1 MQRWLDTTGKLS
13 YHFSLSFGSSDD
25 KKKTM
30 DLGKELFGEEVI
42 TGFRDIRVAR
52 NMDPISHL
60 YTHAGW
66 LHQVTGC
73 NADEAQYCSDRR
85 SREKAVKA
93 VPFPEISTVDNPPL
107 LVNNHLGGS
116 VLPLLCSYLFY

>member
-1 MQRWLDTTGKLS
+1 VD
-13 YHFSLSFGSSDD
+13 
-25 KKKTM
+25 
-30 DLGKELFGEEVI
+30 GEEVI
-42 TGFRDIRVAR
+42 TAFRDIRVAR
-52 NMDPISHL
+52 NMNLISHP

-73 NADEAQYCSDRR
+73 NADEAQYCSEKC

-107 LVNNHLGGS
+107 LVNNHFGGS
-116 VLPLLCSYLFY
+116 FFLVCSYLFS

>member
-25 KKKTM
+25 KRKTM

-52 NMDPISHL
+52 NITRL
-60 YTHAGW
+60 VIYTR
-66 LHQVTGC
+66 T
-73 NADEAQYCSDRR
+73 
-85 SREKAVKA
+85 
-93 VPFPEISTVDNPPL
+93 
-107 LVNNHLGGS
+107 LVGS
-116 VLPLLCSYLFY
+116 IR